1 MTSATR
7 EALWER
13 LRSSGLVEGEPPAP
27 QGERAPWFLRVMLG
41 IAGWI
46 GALFLLGFLGAALP
60 WLVRGAASAIVAG
73 AAACVGAALLFG
85 SSAGA
90 SGKSAGS
97 SPRGD
102 FLSQFAFAI
111 SLTGQALLA
120 MGLSHLMEHRSFA
133 ALAFLLAL
141 QQAVLFLFVPSFAHR
156 VWCAWTGTAAAVYGL
171 GQLGLGPLAPA
182 LLAAAF
188 ATLGQRVYEG
198 RIELRSAA
206 LHGLAIS
213 LITALSV
220 YGGGLAWSTLFR
232 DASGPLGWPE
242 WVGSALSGAVL
253 LWLVAVLLRAHGVR
267 LGSLQ
272 ARAALAVAAVLALA
286 TLKAPGL
293 APAIVIL
300 LTGFA
305 NGNRLLVGAGIVALV
320 LYLSSYYYLLEVTLL
335 TKSVVLFFTGIALLG
350 ARMLLNR
357 AWPDREVQRA

>member
-1 MTSATR
+1 
-7 EALWER
+7 
-13 LRSSGLVEGEPPAP
+13 
-27 QGERAPWFLRVMLG
+27 
-41 IAGWI
+41 
-46 GALFLLGFLGAALP
+46 
-60 WLVRGAASAIVAG
+60 
-73 AAACVGAALLFG
+73 
-85 SSAGA
+85 
-90 SGKSAGS
+90 
-97 SPRGD
+97 
-102 FLSQFAFAI
+102 
-111 SLTGQALLA
+111 
-120 MGLSHLMEHRSFA
+120 
-133 ALAFLLAL
+133 
-141 QQAVLFLFVPSFAHR
+141 
-156 VWCAWTGTAAAVYGL
+156 
-171 GQLGLGPLAPA
+171 
-182 LLAAAF
+182 
-188 ATLGQRVYEG
+188 
-198 RIELRSAA
+198 ELRSAA

-357 AWPDREVQRA
+357 AWPDREVQRAYDRRSARRHRASRDRELDDLRAGDAPRGRPARAARAGPRGSALADAGRLHGASLPRGERGLWPEVAPRWRRRPDHRAARRARGRPLRTPRRRHAPPA